1 MKKKKDVWMPVILGV
16 GFIALVAGVVLLFC
30 VWTPGT
36 GETITSVNNPDVPA
50 TEAADDG
57 VLKDYETDG
66 YIKLADYKTFKTTE
80 KKEDTDDWA
89 GTVWDDYVSKCKVEK
104 YPDGAVEEANADLHR
119 QYNAFAE
126 AAGMKYTELLDSYGT
141 TEEDIYELAKD
152 TVKSQMAA
160 KTIAYREGLRIDE
173 SKVDEQLMFL
183 MGYDESDKD
192 DDEDLMK
199 SYIDTVGSRPKD
211 DIYVL
216 LASEYIVDKQD

>member
-36 GETITSVNNPDVPA
+36 GETITSVNNPDIPA

-104 YPDGAVEEANADLHR
+104 YPDGAVE
-119 QYNAFAE
+119 
-126 AAGMKYTELLDSYGT
+126 
-141 TEEDIYELAKD
+141 
-152 TVKSQMAA
+152 
-160 KTIAYREGLRIDE
+160 
-173 SKVDEQLMFL
+173 
-183 MGYDESDKD
+183 
-192 DDEDLMK
+192 
-199 SYIDTVGSRPKD
+199 
-211 DIYVL
+211 
-216 LASEYIVDKQD
+216 